1 MKAGVCTRD
10 MTFPEL
16 IGNPSVHD
24 RLFAK
29 VLVLDDGEEILCKVC
44 LDAVDP
50 FFPEVRERIHGQLG
64 IKHTSINCS
73 HTHAD
78 ARDSRDEGWEA
89 HGRVSLFSSRRSLR
103 QPS

>member
-29 VLVLDDGEEILCKVC
+29 VLVLDDGEETLCIIC
-44 LDAVDP
+44 LDTVGP

-64 IKHTSINCS
+64 IKHTLINCS
-73 HTHAD
+73 HTRGR
-78 ARDSRDEGWEA
+78 ARLPRRRLGKAYEKVNLLSCG
-89 HGRVSLFSSRRSLR
+89 RSLC
-103 QPS
+103 QLS